1 MTFKRKKRNIGWH
14 VEKKLDDTAMFHKK
28 IIRKF
33 QKKYDLSNYQ
43 LQWIAFAKG
52 ILIGLIIL

>member
-1 MTFKRKKRNIGWH
+1 MTFKRKKRTIRWH
-14 VEKKLDDTAMFHKK
+14 LEQKLEDTAMFHKK
-28 IIRKF
+28 VIRKI

-52 ILIGLIIL
+52 LLLGLIIL

>member
-1 MTFKRKKRNIGWH
+1 MTFKRKKRTIGWH
-14 VEKKLDDTAMFHKK
+14 LEQKLEDTAMFHKRF
-28 IIRKF
+28 IRKI

-52 ILIGLIIL
+52 ILLGLIIL

>member
-1 MTFKRKKRNIGWH
+1 MTFKRKKRTIGWH
-14 VEKKLDDTAMFHKK
+14 LEQKLEDTAMFHKRV
-28 IIRKF
+28 IRKI

-52 ILIGLIIL
+52 LLLGLIIL

>member
-1 MTFKRKKRNIGWH
+1 MTFKRKKRTIGWH
-14 VEKKLDDTAMFHKK
+14 LEQKLEDTAMFHKK
-28 IIRKF
+28 VIRKI

-52 ILIGLIIL
+52 LLLGLIIL